1 MITVGEIGKTLN
13 LNTGTDLSAAT
24 DFEVVF
30 TKPDGTTITKGTA
43 DGVALGVAPYTAECS
58 IYAANE
64 YISYAVEAGVIDTDG
79 DWYVRSVVYFGT
91 VKYVGKNA
99 LMKVFA

>member
-1 MITVGEIGKTLN
+1 MITVGEVGKTIN
-13 LNTGTDLSAAT
+13 LNTGTDLSTAT

-30 TKPDGTTITKGTA
+30 TKPDDTTITRGTI

-64 YISYAVEAGVIDTDG
+64 YITYDIQAGDIDVDG
-79 DWYVRSVVYFGT
+79 DWYVRAVIYYGT
-91 VKYVGKNA
+91 NKYIGKNA
-99 LMKVFA
+99 LMKVYA